1 MELLSDE
8 TAFID
13 ENWTITVVCLM
24 SDWQALVVVLF
35 LRKIQRFFRK
45 MNR

>member
-35 LRKIQRFFRK
+35 CVKFKDFSGK
-45 MNR
+45 